1 MEKMR
6 KERIEIID
14 GTSVFDLQ
22 GSGENVLYYKQ
33 HPYAYEWSDNQG
45 SIGKYLARGNAK
57 IVIEDQLSQIIYYA
71 GDKYILD
78 GHHKAYAYKSLEAEP
93 DILFIKK
100 IDGITALTS
109 ARKEEALEHIL
120 P

>member
-1 MEKMR
+1 
-6 KERIEIID
+6 
-14 GTSVFDLQ
+14 
-22 GSGENVLYYKQ
+22 
-33 HPYAYEWSDNQG
+33 
-45 SIGKYLARGNAK
+45 
-57 IVIEDQLSQIIYYA
+57 
-71 GDKYILD
+71 
-78 GHHKAYAYKSLEAEP
+78 LEAEP